1 LSEDAYAELAQAV
14 VEGSVADAR
23 RLAQA
28 WAESGGDPLQ
38 AIERGFAQGIRRVGE
53 LWEEGEY
60 FLPELIQG
68 AEAMKAALETLRPW
82 LRSARAGQAGKGSV
96 VIGTVQGDLHDI
108 GKGLVGT
115 MLTAHGFEVHDLGSD
130 VPVASFVKEARLR
143 RAGII
148 AASALLTTTMVAQR
162 DLVVAVRSAGLSW
175 SPKVLIGGA
184 PTTPDWAAEIGAL
197 HAENAVRAVA
207 VAEAAAAAG
216 P

>member
-1 LSEDAYAELAQAV
+1 MPDTGYAELAQAV
-14 VEGSVADAR
+14 VDGSVADAR

-38 AIERGFAQGIRRVGE
+38 AIEQGFAQGIRRVGE

-68 AEAMKAALETLRPW
+68 AEAMKAALTTLRPW
-82 LRSARAGQAGKGSV
+82 LRAARAERAAKGSV

-108 GKGLVGT
+108 GKSLVGT
-115 MLTAHGFEVHDLGSD
+115 LLTAHGFEVHDLGSD
-130 VPVASFVKEARLR
+130 VSVAAFVEEARLR

-148 AASALLTTTMVAQR
+148 AALALLTTTMVAQR
-162 DLVVAVRSAGLSW
+162 DLVVAVRAAALDW

-184 PTTPDWAAEIGAL
+184 PTTPEWAAEIGAL
-197 HAENAVRAVA
+197 HAENALRAVA
-207 VAEAAAAAG
+207 VAEAAG
-216 P
+216 SP

>member
-1 LSEDAYAELAQAV
+1 MPQIEYGELAQAV
-14 VEGSVADAR
+14 IEGSVPDAR
-23 RLAQA
+23 RLARA

-38 AIERGFAQGIRRVGE
+38 AIEQGFAQGIRRVGE

-68 AEAMKAALETLRPW
+68 AEAMKAALTTLQPW
-82 LRSARAGQAGKGSV
+82 LRAARVEQPREACV

-108 GKGLVGT
+108 GKSLVGT

-130 VPVASFVKEARLR
+130 VPIAAFVEEARRR

-162 DLVVAVRSAGLSW
+162 DLVRAVDAAGMDW
-175 SPKVLIGGA
+175 SPRVMIGGA
-184 PTTPDWAAEIGAL
+184 PTSPDWAAEIGAI
-197 HAENAVRAVA
+197 HAENALRAVA
-207 VAEAAAAAG
+207 VAQAAAAR